1 MPPAFLG
8 RPTRRSWAVTAGR
21 RFCRS
26 PASLATR
33 RRCPNKARTPVC
45 LVALSS
51 QALQPRSGAPKA
63 QGLRARRGPN
73 DNLARRDDAQKL
85 GMAHCPPWDPHRS
98 PGGDSLLF
106 ALRCSD
112 RRRIGGVG
120 AGRSH
125 PHSGRRTASRMR
137 QAGSLARVPPRPSLA
152 EERRRRDGGS
162 REKLRRY
169 WRCLFWASKRRHWNT
184 CPPSPHGVQHDC
196 EFPGKRYPRFVDPDA
211 LR

>member
-1 MPPAFLG
+1 MGKSL
-8 RPTRRSWAVTAGR
+8 RGR

-26 PASLATR
+26 PASLATQR
-33 RRCPNKARTPVC
+33 RYPNKARMPVC
-45 LVALSS
+45 LVALSG
-51 QALQPRSGAPKA
+51 QAPQPRSGAPKA

-73 DNLARRDDAQKL
+73 DNLARRDDAQTL
-85 GMAHCPPWDPHRS
+85 GVAHCPSSDPHRS

-125 PHSGRRTASRMR
+125 PHSRRRTASRAH
-137 QAGSLARVPPRPSLA
+137 QAGSLVRVPPRPSLA
-152 EERRRRDGGS
+152 GERCRRRRS

-169 WRCLFWASKRRHWNT
+169 WRCLFWGLETA
-184 CPPSPHGVQHDC
+184 PLEYLPVSPHGVQHDR
-196 EFPGKRYPRFVDPDA
+196 ELPGKRYPRFADPDA